1 MAMDYEV
8 RPEFEDSSLSEL
20 LDTSVMCFQGVG
32 DNQNDI
38 LQRFFGVSTVR
49 DLANLHYFLWSLG
62 IQELALQEEGNGN
75 RPVEELAQQQQ
86 LKFSVRQEYSNRN
99 ARELLDLPI
108 RALDGL
114 SPAEA
119 LALYDGFRI
128 TNVTQFV
135 QNRIMLEARI
145 IEYLQKVESGEI
157 SEADT
162 DMQIASILLA
172 GGDIPDAEAARKAL
186 AGGEGGVGRMAGNI
200 AEHLRSR
207 LDDMKNR
214 AREKAGQIAA
224 RPTATSEE
232 LAEDASR
239 VRPGMRV
246 DRESISRVEA
256 IRGSRKTDQITEG
269 VSSRQAMMDRM
280 RASTESATTRRAPPT
295 PRRTPAQPSEPE
307 SVPVETATAEEIPPS
322 RPTDQRTGLPAFAPW
337 IAAAAVAFL
346 IAGGVWIWL
355 RSTEPPISVVA
366 TLETEQ
372 GTQGVE
378 EQPAET
384 PPADEIT
391 PSQTEPGSTAPA
403 QTTAGEV
410 TSAAAESPL
419 TAIETKPPAP
429 PPLPVRAVHRVRSG
443 QSLWRIS
450 RGYYHNP
457 ELWPWIYRENRDKI
471 DDPEIIFPRQQINI
485 PEIP

>member
-1 MAMDYEV
+1 
-8 RPEFEDSSLSEL
+8 
-20 LDTSVMCFQGVG
+20 
-32 DNQNDI
+32 
-38 LQRFFGVSTVR
+38 
-49 DLANLHYFLWSLG
+49 
-62 IQELALQEEGNGN
+62 
-75 RPVEELAQQQQ
+75 
-86 LKFSVRQEYSNRN
+86 
-99 ARELLDLPI
+99 
-108 RALDGL
+108 
-114 SPAEA
+114 
-119 LALYDGFRI
+119 
-128 TNVTQFV
+128 
-135 QNRIMLEARI
+135 
-145 IEYLQKVESGEI
+145 
-157 SEADT
+157 
-162 DMQIASILLA
+162 
-172 GGDIPDAEAARKAL
+172 
-186 AGGEGGVGRMAGNI
+186 MAGNI

-322 RPTDQRTGLPAFAPW
+322 RPADQRTGLPAFAPW

-372 GTQGVE
+372 GTQDIAQ
-378 EQPAET
+378 QPAGT
-384 PPADEIT
+384 PPGGEIT
-391 PSQTEPGSTAPA
+391 PSQTEPGSTAPGETTAGADAPA
-403 QTTAGEV
+403 QTSAGEV